1 MLDARN
7 PETYSAQPLSTETFC
22 VGALSLQLLPTT
34 GKLVLRGNP
43 VDSSFTRPVVS
54 LLGVEL
60 PIIANT
66 VVISRI
72 GAVLWRGPNE
82 WMIELPLDQVEA
94 VTAKLE
100 KALQGQHISIVD
112 ITDAYSVLRLS
123 GRGVR
128 QVLSSGCPINLNE
141 NDFGAD
147 QCAQSHYH
155 KAGII
160 LRFVDKTPAFD
171 VFVRRSETEYLW
183 QLLQLSCQTNTTLL
197 ELEANAKCTAN
208 NN

>member
-1 MLDARN
+1 MLDLQN
-7 PETYSAQPLSTETFC
+7 PERICAQPLSTDVYS
-22 VGALSLQLLPTT
+22 VGELSLQMLPTT

-43 VDSSFTRPVVS
+43 LSNSFVKPVKK

-60 PIIANT
+60 PTIANT
-66 VVISRI
+66 VATSMIGSVI
-72 GAVLWRGPNE
+72 WRGPDE
-82 WMIELPLDQVEA
+82 WLIELPLGQIEA
-94 VTAKLE
+94 LELKLE
-100 KALQGQHISIVD
+100 TGLEGQHISVVE

-123 GRGVR
+123 GKNAR

-141 NDFGAD
+141 SEFGAD

-160 LRFVDKTPAFD
+160 LRFVDETPTFD

-183 QLLQLSCQTNTTLL
+183 QLLQLACRTN
-197 ELEANAKCTAN
+197 ASH
-208 NN
+208 